1 MMIQCYSVK
10 LFLQDIKMCHSM
22 FFCMLWNTNERV
34 DWIVL
39 WKKKIRISWLSGLS
53 CILIVFDSLQ
63 PLLALVDFDLDS
75 Y

>member
-1 MMIQCYSVK
+1 MKELIE
-10 LFLQDIKMCHSM
+10 LFY
-22 FFCMLWNTNERV
+22 E
-34 DWIVL
+34 
-39 WKKKIRISWLSGLS
+39 KKKIRISWLSGLS